1 MHSFQIYFIMD
12 EQYYYFFLFGKGTFC
27 DDDDDADGYSVYQLK
42 VYIR

>member
-12 EQYYYFFLFGKGTFC
+12 EQFYHFFLFGKGTFC
-27 DDDDDADGYSVYQLK
+27 DDDADGYSVYQLK